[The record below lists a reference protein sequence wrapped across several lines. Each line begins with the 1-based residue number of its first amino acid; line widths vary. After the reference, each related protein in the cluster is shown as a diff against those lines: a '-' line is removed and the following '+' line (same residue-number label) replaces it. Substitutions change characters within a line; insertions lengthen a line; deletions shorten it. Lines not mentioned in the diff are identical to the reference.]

1 MLYADYLDADGL
13 RAKYRA
19 DPNVDISRIVDVD
32 VIWAGGPLAAC
43 LPPGTVLDYVFASHV
58 MEHIPDLVGWFA
70 EIAAVLRPGGL
81 VALAIPDKRFT
92 FDLLRA
98 PSRLGDLIDA
108 HLQGLRRP
116 APWQVFDHHA
126 HAVRLDDFRAAWEG
140 RIDPAALAHHA
151 DAAIALQC
159 AEQARAGAHLDVHC
173 WVFTPRS
180 LMQRLGELV
189 ALGLLPYR
197 CHAFYET
204 EPCAIEML
212 LVLER
217 CPEGFDRAAAIASF
231 ADRGARGGGRNPDAG
246 AHARGDAGRHAAVAL
261 LASDRAPA
269 GDEPVPG
276 RPLGLR
282 SGRAHRSFGRTDLR
296 CNKYRRRSKTA
307 CSRSGNVAVLA
318 QPLPGKEQILSDR
331 LTHLKRLEA
340 ESIHII
346 REVAAE
352 FEKPVMLYSIGKD
365 SSVMLHLALKAFHP
379 VPASLPAAAHRHHL
393 EVPRD
398 DRFRDRWRANR
409 ARR

>member
-1 MLYADYLDADGL
+1 MSAPVPGSAPAPVPGPAAPLRRERLLGPIDLPRARGLEIGPLAAPFIAREGANVLYADYLDADGL

-108 HLQGLRRP
+108 HLHGLRRP

-126 HAVRLDDFRAAWEG
+126 HAVRLDDVRAAWEG

-197 CHAFYET
+197 CRAFYET

-231 ADRGARGGGRNPDAG
+231 ADRAPGVADETPTRVLSLEAALDAMRRSRSWRLTAPLRAMGRSL
-246 AHARGDAGRHAAVAL
+246 AGR
-261 LASDRAPA
+261 
-269 GDEPVPG
+269 
-276 RPLGLR
+276 
-282 SGRAHRSFGRTDLR
+282 
-296 CNKYRRRSKTA
+296 
-307 CSRSGNVAVLA
+307 
-318 QPLPGKEQILSDR
+318 
-331 LTHLKRLEA
+331 
-340 ESIHII
+340 
-346 REVAAE
+346 
-352 FEKPVMLYSIGKD
+352 
-365 SSVMLHLALKAFHP
+365 
-379 VPASLPAAAHRHHL
+379 
-393 EVPRD
+393 
-398 DRFRDRWRANR
+398 
-409 ARR
+409 